1 VRIDERRFIAR
12 LLPSFVSPSCPMKLV
27 IANKNYSSWS
37 MRPWVVLKH
46 FGVPFEEVQV
56 WLRRDDTGEQISRYS
71 PSGRVPALVA
81 DDGRVVW
88 DSLAICETLAE
99 RFPQHPW
106 WPADSGLRA
115 LARSVSAEMHSGFG
129 DIREAMPMN
138 VRIKRP
144 AIGQRTE
151 LHDSVRRIDAIWQEC
166 LAHSGGPFLFGE
178 FGIADA
184 MYAPVVMRF
193 NSYQP
198 TVLSAEAR
206 AYAARVTALPA
217 VQEWISVSQDEPAI
231 AYYDDAV

>member
-1 VRIDERRFIAR
+1 
-12 LLPSFVSPSCPMKLV
+12 MKLV

-37 MRPWVVLKH
+37 MRPWLLLKQ
-46 FGVPFEEVQV
+46 FGIPFEEVQI
-56 WLRRDDTGEQISRYS
+56 WLRRDDSDEQIRKYS
-71 PSGRVPALVA
+71 PSGRVPALVG

-99 RFPQHPW
+99 QFPEHPW
-106 WPADSGLRA
+106 WPGDAGLRA

-138 VRIKRP
+138 IRMHRP
-144 AIGQRTE
+144 SIGTKTE
-151 LHDSVRRIDAIWQEC
+151 LHESVRRIDTLWRDS
-166 LAHSGGPFLFGE
+166 LALSHGPFLFGD

-198 TVLSAEAR
+198 TVLSDEAR
-206 AYAARVTALPA
+206 AYAERVTALPS
-217 VQEWISVSQDEPAI
+217 VREWIAAANEEPAI
-231 AYYDDAV
+231 AAYDAIV